1 MPDSNVM
8 NSRRFTD
15 HLVGAD
21 QGFVSEVPLQGLVG
35 RCLDRE
41 LIERWQRCVPVLVF
55 IGVWLRIGK

>member
-21 QGFVSEVPLQGLVG
+21 QGFVSVQFLSAT
-35 RCLDRE
+35 
-41 LIERWQRCVPVLVF
+41 F
-55 IGVWLRIGK
+55 SSAGVSIPAS